1 MFLRKDYMG
10 NKIIIGN
17 MKMYMNISDIKDYL
31 NKIENKMPNNVILCP
46 TSIYIPYF
54 LEKKY
59 KVAIQNVYFED
70 NGAYTGEISV
80 EQVKNI
86 GINYIVIGHS
96 ERREYFHET
105 DYDINKK
112 VIKALNNNLKIII
125 CIGETIF
132 DKNNFNTNN
141 ILREQL
147 EISLNNISSKY
158 QDSIII
164 AYEPR
169 WAIGSG
175 ILPNNY
181 EIFDTIN
188 YIKTF
193 IKEKYNMNIKV
204 VYGGSINDNN
214 IDDLNK
220 IDNIDGFM
228 IGGSCT
234 NPEKFLKIISVING
248 FDNI

>member
-1 MFLRKDYMG
+1 MSLRKDYME

-31 NKIENKMPNNVILCP
+31 NKIDNKITDNVILCP

-70 NGAYTGEISV
+70 NGAYTGEVSI

-86 GINYIVIGHS
+86 GIDYIIIGHS

-112 VIKALNNNLKIII
+112 VIKALSNDLKIII

-147 EISLNNISSKY
+147 EISLNNVSSKY
-158 QDSIII
+158 QDNIII

-175 ILPNNY
+175 MVPNNY

-188 YIKTF
+188 YIKSF
-193 IKEKYNMNIKV
+193 IKKRYNMNIKV
-204 VYGGSINDNN
+204 VYGGSINDTNINN
-214 IDDLNK
+214 LNK

-228 IGGSCT
+228 IGMSCT
-234 NPEKFLKIISVING
+234 NPYKFLKIISIING
-248 FDNI
+248 YDNI